1 MSRLAPG
8 RTHDIQML
16 LDRRDNSPKFSAMWN
31 KAQMKIDDLI
41 EEGKCNTLHSLRGR
55 LLNAARAYDN
65 DEILKIS
72 KQIDQHM
79 KTHHR
84 RRFMR
89 GWLKKG

>member
-16 LDRRDNSPKFSAMWN
+16 LERRSRAVVNTAEWN
-31 KAQMKIDDLI
+31 KIQLKLDDLI
-41 EEGKCNTLHSLRGR
+41 EEGKCNTLHSLRAR
-55 LLNAARAYDN
+55 LVNAARASDH

-84 RRFMR
+84 RRYMR